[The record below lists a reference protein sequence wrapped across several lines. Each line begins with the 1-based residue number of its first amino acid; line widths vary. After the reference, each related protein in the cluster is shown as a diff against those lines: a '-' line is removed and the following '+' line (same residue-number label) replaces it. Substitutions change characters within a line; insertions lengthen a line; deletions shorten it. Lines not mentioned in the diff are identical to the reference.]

1 MMDIILTGDRPTG
14 KLHIGH
20 YVGSLKTRVSI
31 QGKYDKSFIMIA
43 DTQALSDNALN
54 PGKVRDNVIEV
65 MLDYLSIGLKPEL
78 NTFFIQSLVPELA
91 ELTMYYMNFVNLGRL
106 SRNPTVKAEMKQKG
120 YNDKIPVGFLC
131 YPISQ
136 AADITA
142 FKANLI
148 PVGDDQ
154 LPMIEQTNE
163 IVRRINN
170 HFNKDIL
177 KECKPLLSGVQRL
190 PGIDGRAKMSK
201 SLNNAI
207 YLSDSRECII
217 KKVMS
222 MYTDPNHIRVE
233 DKGNVE
239 GNVVFKYLDAFDT
252 RKDEVEKLKQHYE
265 KGGLGDI
272 TIKKRLIE
280 VLDEELSPIR
290 LRRKQLEKNKEELL
304 IMLKTGSE
312 HARNIAADTLTEL
325 KKVFCLD
332 Y

>member
-1 MMDIILTGDRPTG
+1 MNIVLTGDRPTG

-20 YVGSLKTRVSI
+20 YVGSLKKRVSI

-54 PGKVRDNVIEV
+54 PEKVRDSVIEV
-65 MLDYLSIGLKPEL
+65 MLDYLSVGLKPEL

-120 YNDKIPVGFLC
+120 YGDQIPVGFLC

-170 HFNKDIL
+170 HFNKNIL
-177 KECKPLLSGVQRL
+177 EECKPLLSNVKRL
-190 PGIDGRAKMSK
+190 PGIDGKSKMSK

-207 YLSDSRECII
+207 YLSDNRECISR
-217 KKVMS
+217 KVMS
-222 MYTDPNHIRVE
+222 MYTDPNHIRIE
-233 DKGNVE
+233 DPGNIE
-239 GNVVFKYLDAFDT
+239 GNVVFKYLDAFDPN
-252 RKDEVEKLKQHYE
+252 KDEVEKLKKHYE
-265 KGGLGDI
+265 KGGLGDV

-280 VLDEELSPIR
+280 VLDQELNPIR
-290 LRRKQLEKNKEELL
+290 LRRQQLEQNKDELL
-304 IMLKTGSE
+304 IMLKEGSE
-312 HARNIAADTLTEL
+312 YARTIASDTLAEI
-325 KKVFCLD
+325 KKVFYLN